1 MNPTKLLLTAV
12 FQLGLVSF
20 ALGQTVNI
28 TGTITDENSKKVSG
42 ATVRLKTRALTTAT
56 DSAGNYAI
64 IVASAAGIQESP
76 AGAKP
81 FFSGNFLTFTV
92 ARNND
97 HVTVET
103 FDCRGRCVWAVR
115 NSTMAAG
122 MYKTIPF
129 PVGFS
134 SQIYFCRVTIGNA
147 VSRLMKSPLI
157 AASGRT
163 GSGVQKASFAKKAAS
178 LDTLI
183 ISRSGYTTKKK
194 GVDSYTGTYSDTLKV
209 SLTLALDWDY
219 YQGIQDPMVI
229 TAKDPY
235 ATGATMDAIITSF
248 AYPAPDTVKLDKVA
262 GNPGAY
268 SASIYFTAKSTSTAK
283 DSVRVKDSDSITVS
297 YHGAAPLTTVASAKA
312 IWMAVAPSIRP
323 NVSIYLGVKLPINIV
338 AEDRNITDTAITI
351 HLASQKDTVGF
362 NVVLPALAGSFG
374 TFVGAVYPSLTSST
388 PGKVIA
394 VRPPVDTLKTIY
406 QSQALNTPIISS
418 AQQGTALL
426 WQCNHVS
433 IMPDSLGTGYHGT
446 TVKMK
451 LSLEN
456 DHVVASSLN
465 VMVKSN
471 KDLTGISVPLAVSA
485 DTVYMFYGS
494 VGFTLGASN
503 AGTSTISVAGSDTVT
518 ISYFDPVF
526 APAETDSVKA
536 TWNP

>member
-1 MNPTKLLLTAV
+1 MNPTKLLFAAL
-12 FQLGLVSF
+12 FQLGLFSF
-20 ALGQTVNI
+20 AMGQTVNI
-28 TGTITDENSKKVSG
+28 TGTITDENSKKVPG
-42 ATVRLKTRALTTAT
+42 ATVRLKTRALTTTT

-64 IVASAAGIQESP
+64 IVSSAAGIQASP
-76 AGAKP
+76 AGAMP

-97 HVTVET
+97 KVTIET

-115 NSTMAAG
+115 GSAMSAG

-129 PVGFS
+129 PAGFS
-134 SQIYFCRVTIGNA
+134 SQVYFCRVTIGNT

-163 GSGVQKASFAKKAAS
+163 VSGVQKASFAKKAAS

-183 ISRSGYTTKKK
+183 ISRSGYITKKK

-219 YQGIQDPMVI
+219 YQGIQDPMII

-235 ATGATMDAIITSF
+235 ATAATVDAIITSF
-248 AYPAPDTVKLDKVA
+248 AYPAPDTVKLAKVT

-268 SASIYFTAKSTSTAK
+268 SASIYFTVKSTSKAK

-297 YHGAAPLTTVASAKA
+297 YHGAAPLTTTASAKA

-374 TFVGAVYPSLTSST
+374 TFVGNVYPSLTTST
-388 PGKVIA
+388 PGRVIA

-406 QSQALNTPIISS
+406 QSQALNAPIISS
-418 AQQGTALL
+418 ALQGTALL
-426 WQCNHVS
+426 WQCNQVS
-433 IMPDSLGTGYHGT
+433 ILPDSLGTGYHGT

-456 DHVVASSLN
+456 DHVIASSLN
-465 VMVKSN
+465 VKVKSK
-471 KDLTGISVPLAVSA
+471 KDPAGISVPMAVSA

-494 VGFTLGASN
+494 VGFTVGASN
-503 AGTSTISVAGSDTVT
+503 AGTGTISVAGSDTVT
-518 ISYFDPVF
+518 ISYTDPVF
-526 APAETDSVKA
+526 TPPVIDSVKA